1 MPILSVRLFD
11 VHHPA
16 ALMGLLVHLRASRQC
31 NGVSC
36 EDKCFEI
43 DAIHSSCVSRV
54 SQVLKIAPHEP
65 RSAESTELFS
75 DRFTKEF
82 FFLTSA
88 ELDTVRQPFYC
99 TTMLSVCIFVNV
111 KFIQSIKEKKKTRAE
126 LKLEQV

>member
-16 ALMGLLVHLRASRQC
+16 ALMRLLVHLRASRQC

-43 DAIHSSCVSRV
+43 DAIHKLRELRQPGAKNSSSWT
-54 SQVLKIAPHEP
+54 
-65 RSAESTELFS
+65 ESTELFL

-82 FFLTSA
+82 FF
-88 ELDTVRQPFYC
+88 
-99 TTMLSVCIFVNV
+99 
-111 KFIQSIKEKKKTRAE
+111 
-126 LKLEQV
+126 